1 MFHIQYTTQGRP
13 LYAFLY
19 RVAYISI
26 YIYIYGRGYKCI
38 GMETVHLCIG
48 ICLWGIWGSFSGW
61 GGGGADGLL
70 FRGTQT
76 HSLYRQ
82 GLNLGLSFSPFPS
95 MHTRSNF
102 LLTFSGPGE
111 ESALY
116 PVCLNSKMTRG
127 ESNSPGFYHFYEQQS
142 MQLSIFWLHSL
153 FLSFSI
159 YFLALGCHYTERER
173 KGARM
178 RTKREN
184 YMNCRTQKLSNP
196 GLL

>member
-1 MFHIQYTTQGRP
+1 
-13 LYAFLY
+13 
-19 RVAYISI
+19 
-26 YIYIYGRGYKCI
+26 
-38 GMETVHLCIG
+38 METVHLCIG
-48 ICLWGIWGSFSGW
+48 ICLWGIWGSFSGR
-61 GGGGADGLL
+61 GGGAKGGWGADGLL

-116 PVCLNSKMTRG
+116 PVCLHSKMTRG